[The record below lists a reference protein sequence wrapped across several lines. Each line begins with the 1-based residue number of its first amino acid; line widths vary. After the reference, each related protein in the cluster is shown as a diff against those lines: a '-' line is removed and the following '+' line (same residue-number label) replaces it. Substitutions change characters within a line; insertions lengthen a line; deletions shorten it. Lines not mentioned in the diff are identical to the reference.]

1 MNIQDLEP
9 KVVWKN
15 FHAFTQLPRPSY
27 HEEKV
32 VEYLVGWGKA
42 HGFETIKDGEGP
54 IANVIIR
61 VPATP
66 GMEKCKGVI
75 LQGHMDMVPQKTSD
89 SSHDFLK
96 DPINAYVDG
105 EWVTADRTTLGA
117 DNGIGLALALSAI
130 EDPSV
135 KHGPIEVLATYTEE
149 TGMDGANALKPGLL
163 KGDILLNLDS
173 EEEGELCVGCA
184 GGLDVSA
191 TFNYR
196 KYNTPAGSKGLKLT
210 VKGLKGGHSGMDISL
225 YRANANKV
233 MARMLLPVMEMFGVK
248 VVSFT
253 GGSLRN
259 AIPFEAVVEIVLPEE
274 NLKAV
279 KECIENVFAEIK
291 AEFAQSD
298 PDAAL
303 YVEDIPA
310 AGKHIQPSV
319 MLRAVKALLA
329 CPSNVIRM
337 SQTMEGL
344 TETSINMAIVR
355 TEKGKIT
362 VHSLMRS
369 AVDSA
374 KAALAQRVRCIFE
387 LAEADQVVFKGGYS
401 GWTPVLGTEINKV
414 CMDQYEK
421 VYGSPMKI
429 MATHGGLECAIMG
442 AKYPNWEMASIGPT
456 IKYPHSPDEKVNIAS
471 VARTWEYLKAV
482 LANIPNK

>member
-1 MNIQDLEP
+1 MKQTIIISLLLLMSAAT
-9 KVVWKN
+9 
-15 FHAFTQLPRPSY
+15 HAQ
-27 HEEKV
+27 
-32 VEYLVGWGKA
+32 
-42 HGFETIKDGEGP
+42 
-54 IANVIIR
+54 R
-61 VPATP
+61 VPCAKGFYPNGTPRHATRA
-66 GMEKCKGVI
+66 E
-75 LQGHMDMVPQKTSD
+75 QGKPTQ
-89 SSHDFLK
+89 
-96 DPINAYVDG
+96 YV
-105 EWVTADRTTLGA
+105 
-117 DNGIGLALALSAI
+117 
-130 EDPSV
+130 
-135 KHGPIEVLATYTEE
+135 
-149 TGMDGANALKPGLL
+149 
-163 KGDILLNLDS
+163 
-173 EEEGELCVGCA
+173 
-184 GGLDVSA
+184 
-191 TFNYR
+191 
-196 KYNTPAGSKGLKLT
+196 GSKRGLIILMEFPN
-210 VKGLKGGHSGMDISL
+210 LKFINKNKNGKTFDVHDMWNDL
-225 YRANANKV
+225 ANK
-233 MARMLLPVMEMFGVK
+233 
-248 VVSFT
+248 
-253 GGSLRN
+253 
-259 AIPFEAVVEIVLPEE
+259 E